1 MCTWEGPFK
10 KGKPSQAFHVCINFY
25 LQCTRVGVAAGSL
38 RIESKNRPFA
48 YYIKSCK
55 KRPSYFMPSYCME
68 KPKAGNVLLWHI

>member
-1 MCTWEGPFK
+1 MCTLEGPFK
-10 KGKPSQAFHVCINFY
+10 NLAKLSMFASTFICSA
-25 LQCTRVGVAAGSL
+25 LVGVAAGSL

-68 KPKAGNVLLWHI
+68 KPKAGNVLL